1 MPRAGL
7 NRERIAQQAAAVADE
22 TGLDRL
28 TLAAVAARCGVSLPG
43 LYKHVDG
50 FEAVKRDIA
59 VLAVRELS
67 AELAQAAAGLAGRD
81 ALVALSH
88 AYRGYARAH
97 PGRYAASVRAPAPGD
112 DEHAAAAAAA
122 LGLLAAVLKGYRI
135 EGADM
140 IDAVRM
146 LRAALHGF
154 VAMEA
159 AGGFGLPQSVDGSFA
174 RLVDALHTA
183 WSTWAAPAVLPAELA
198 EPVVVNAEMVGDL
211 VDDGAADLGRDLLL
225 GVADR
230 ADRLP
235 EDGDAVG
242 QHPGVLGRAAG
253 ERDALVEPE
262 QAGRAS
268 AVLDRHRDVAHQ
280 LAEFLGQPVQRRDDH
295 VLETAGVDLDH
306 QPIVQRGRGTARAS
320 RSPAALT
327 SGRARYPGAGH
338 AAGVRA
344 LTPCL
349 S

>member
-7 NRERIAQQAAAVADE
+7 NRERIAEQAAAVADE

-50 FEAVKRDIA
+50 LEAVKRDIA
-59 VLAVRELS
+59 VLAVRELT

-81 ALVALSH
+81 ALVALSR

-112 DEHAAAAAAA
+112 DEHAAAATAA

-159 AGGFGLPQSVDGSFA
+159 AGGFGLPQSVDGTFG

-183 WSTWAAPAVLPAELA
+183 WSTWAAPA
-198 EPVVVNAEMVGDL
+198 
-211 VDDGAADLGRDLLL
+211 AA
-225 GVADR
+225 
-230 ADRLP
+230 
-235 EDGDAVG
+235 
-242 QHPGVLGRAAG
+242 
-253 ERDALVEPE
+253 
-262 QAGRAS
+262 
-268 AVLDRHRDVAHQ
+268 
-280 LAEFLGQPVQRRDDH
+280 
-295 VLETAGVDLDH
+295 T
-306 QPIVQRGRGTARAS
+306 
-320 RSPAALT
+320 
-327 SGRARYPGAGH
+327 
-338 AAGVRA
+338 
-344 LTPCL
+344 
-349 S
+349 